1 MIKRSHVSTLLTCI
15 GAIGVIATSVM
26 AVKATPKAI
35 KLLEISEK
43 EKGEKLTTLE
53 TIKIAAPAYIPAAT
67 VGVSTIACIF
77 GANILSKNSQ
87 ASLASAYALLDR
99 SYKEYRNKVN
109 TLYGEDADDK
119 VKTEIASDYY
129 EDYIDDTDNID
140 DEDMFLDE
148 ETGEM
153 KLFFDYNT
161 LKMFHAPLNK
171 VITKSVMEGGTE
183 CYIITSPIDPPID
196 TFY

>member
-26 AVKATPKAI
+26 AVKATPKATR
-35 KLLEISEK
+35 LLEASEK
-43 EKGEKLTTLE
+43 EKGEKLTKME
-53 TIKIAAPAYIPAAT
+53 MVKIAGPAYIPAAL

-77 GANILSKNSQ
+77 GANILTKHNQ

-109 TLYGEDADDK
+109 ALYGEEADDEVRAK
-119 VKTEIASDYY
+119 VACDYY
-129 EDYIDDTDNID
+129 EDDK
-140 DEDMFLDE
+140 MFVDE
-148 ETGEM
+148 ESDDM

-161 LKMFHAPLNK
+161 LQMFRAPMHK
-171 VITKSVMEGGTE
+171 VINKTVMDGGTE
-183 CYIITSPIDPPID
+183 CYIITSPIEPVID
-196 TFY
+196 SFY

>member
-15 GAIGVIATSVM
+15 GAIGVFATSIM
-26 AVKATPKAI
+26 AVKATPKAT
-35 KLLEISEK
+35 KLLEVSEK
-43 EKGEKLTTLE
+43 EKGEKLTKIE
-53 TIKIAAPAYIPAAT
+53 TIKIAGPAYIPAAV

-109 TLYGEDADDK
+109 ELYGEEADDE
-119 VKTEIASDYY
+119 VRAEITKDYY
-129 EDYIDDTDNID
+129 EEYEERDDY
-140 DEDMFLDE
+140 DEMISDE
-148 ETGEM
+148 ETDDV

-161 LKMFHAPLNK
+161 LKMFQAPMSK
-171 VITKSVMEGGTE
+171 VINKTTMEGGTE